1 MAKNGAKSP
10 TKSEIFGTIAEKTEL
25 SRKQVSIVFEEL
37 TNIIRNNVGK
47 KGGGVIAIPGLCK
60 IVRANKKAV
69 PAGERMN
76 PFTKQMQFF
85 PAKPAR
91 NVVKVRALKN
101 LKDMVK

>member
-10 TKSEIFGTIAEKTEL
+10 TKSEIFSTIAEKTEL
-25 SRKQVSIVFEEL
+25 SRKQVASVFDELQNVIRTSIS
-37 TNIIRNNVGK
+37 K
-47 KGGGVIAIPGLCK
+47 KGGGVVAIPGLCK
-60 IVRANKKAV
+60 IVRASKKAV

-85 PAKPAR
+85 QAKPAR
-91 NVVKVRALKN
+91 NVVKVRPLKN